1 MKAFDKDA
9 KKDDRGMWAHILG
22 ALQKMLHNCNH
33 FVRKFTEAAA
43 SVYTQDGMLVM
54 VSVTDSASV

>member
-1 MKAFDKDA
+1 MP
-9 KKDDRGMWAHILG
+9 KKDDRGMQAHILG

-43 SVYTQDGMLVM
+43 SADTQDGMLILHAADGKCYRLCIRL
-54 VSVTDSASV
+54 S